1 MPMSEELDRASSILA
16 KVGVL
21 GASVILDGRAAS
33 NPYYVREEHKLIAR
47 MMGSKIAEKLD
58 PMIQDFVQEAPYGPA
73 DVQYRAE
80 MVVMTRAELSELI
93 GCIRTAQRREA
104 LQFVTPETSSKP

>member
-1 MPMSEELDRASSILA
+1 MSEELDRAAHILA
-16 KVGVL
+16 KAGVL
-21 GASVILDGRAAS
+21 GASHILDGRAAS

-47 MMGSKIAEKLD
+47 MLGEKIAEKLD
-58 PMIQDFVQEAPYGPA
+58 PVIQDFVHSVPYGPC

-104 LQFVTPETSSKP
+104 MIQFAPLEK